1 MAKLPEQKAEQSRDK
16 IAFDFNASPRYVQ
29 DAKKVKAYKVK
40 IQAIDSLDIPFHKEV
55 RNKTLEGAQEA
66 GEALLYAEAKL
77 GEMLKVQTS
86 HGGSLNYKGGAS
98 KSLPSGISHKQSH
111 FAQTIADHPE
121 EIEEVIA
128 EAKLGEMLKE
138 IPKEGKTKE
147 YGSSGGTIPYLPL
160 EEDRLLEN
168 LPKTKFYPLAY
179 PKSNPTLYQTVYIL
193 FFSYCLLVVTLLKFN

>member
-77 GEMLKVQTS
+77 GEMLK
-86 HGGSLNYKGGAS
+86 
-98 KSLPSGISHKQSH
+98 
-111 FAQTIADHPE
+111 
-121 EIEEVIA
+121 
-128 EAKLGEMLKE
+128 E